1 MSLKELRSESG
12 MSQMEVAERSNI
24 SWRQYNRYEA
34 NSSLLKKAS
43 YDTVLRIATCLG
55 LTTDELMHKIDKS
68 PEP

>member
-1 MSLKELRSESG
+1 
-12 MSQMEVAERSNI
+12 MEVAERSNI

-68 PEP
+68 PGP